1 MNVRHTVIG
10 AALTG
15 LMVVAAGRTASGQE
29 LAAAREL
36 YAAANY
42 DEALN
47 KLNDLASK
55 KDASTEPGAV
65 ALYRALCLYGLGR
78 TSDGDR
84 AVEELVTQNPLY
96 RPPLDDL
103 SPRIRTTVTETRRR
117 LLPTVLQQQ
126 FNDAKIAYDRQD
138 FAVAVAGFSLVL
150 NGLDDPDIAAAAAQS
165 PLADLR
171 TLSNG
176 FRDLAQKAL
185 APPPAVVPAAAF
197 TAAAPTVPPH
207 PPIYTPDDASVT
219 PPVAVKQTIPP
230 YSRPVMQRKTAI
242 VQLIIDE
249 RGSVESAS
257 MLTPLDPQ
265 YDRTVLAAARSWQYQ
280 PAKANGKPVKYQKR
294 VQITLVPGTR

>member
-1 MNVRHTVIG
+1 MNVRHIVIG

-15 LMVVAAGRTASGQE
+15 LMVVAAGRTAYGQE

-42 DEALN
+42 DEALS
-47 KLNDLASK
+47 KLNELASK
-55 KDASTEPGAV
+55 KDAVTEPGAV

-78 TSDGDR
+78 TNDGDR

-103 SPRIRTTVTETRRR
+103 SPRIRATVTDTRRR
-117 LLPTVLQQQ
+117 LLPTLLQQQ

-150 NGLDDPDIAAAAAQS
+150 NGLDDPDIEAAAAQS

-185 APPPAVVPAAAF
+185 APPPAVVPAAAIA
-197 TAAAPTVPPH
+197 AAAPIVPPH
-207 PPIYTPDDASVT
+207 PPVYTTEDSSVT
-219 PPVAVKQTIPP
+219 PPVAIKQAIPP
-230 YSRPVMQRKTAI
+230 YSRPVTQRKTAI
-242 VQLIIDE
+242 VQLVIDE
-249 RGSVESAS
+249 KGSVESAS

-265 YDRTVLAAARSWQYQ
+265 YDRTVLAAARNWQYQ
-280 PAKANGKPVKYQKR
+280 PAKADGKPVKYQKR
-294 VQITLVPGTR
+294 VQITLVPGN